1 VAITPAAPDHGGPD
15 AVLELD
21 IEQLVAGGEGL
32 ARPPGERVVFV
43 RGALP
48 GERVRARVVEPHRGF
63 ERAELVDV
71 VTPSAARVEPPCPV
85 VERGCGGCDL
95 QHAAPATQPAMKA
108 ATVVDALRRLG
119 HLDDPTV
126 VVGPLLPDEGFR
138 TTVRAAVERGR
149 AGFRR
154 HHSHDVVT
162 TDHCLVAHPLV
173 DELIR
178 EGRFG
183 DAREVT
189 LRVGAA
195 TGERMAI
202 VAPTAED
209 VAVPDDVIVV
219 GADELQSGRR
229 AWIHEEVAGRRWR
242 ISAQSFFQTRP
253 DGAAALADA
262 VVRAA
267 GADLHGARVIDA
279 YAGVGLLS
287 AAASISGEARTV
299 QAVERSTSSV
309 ADGRVNLAD
318 LDVRIVRSAVER
330 WRPSAAD
337 VVIADPARAGLGAKA
352 VDVLVATRARVVVL
366 VSCDAAS
373 LGRDA
378 ALLAGHGLRLEQAE
392 LVDLFPHS
400 HHVEVV
406 ARFAR

>member
-1 VAITPAAPDHGGPD
+1 
-15 AVLELD
+15 VLELD
-21 IEQLVAGGEGL
+21 VEQLVAGGDGL
-32 ARPPGERVVFV
+32 ARPAGRRVVFV

-48 GERVRARVVEPHRGF
+48 GERVRARVVEQHRGF
-63 ERAELVDV
+63 ERAELVAV
-71 VTPSAARVEPPCPV
+71 ITGSAGRVEPPCPA
-85 VERGCGGCDL
+85 VEWGCGGCDL
-95 QHAAPATQPAMKA
+95 QHAAPSAQPAMKA
-108 ATVVDALRRLG
+108 AAVTDALRRLG

-126 VVGPLLPDEGFR
+126 AIGPLLPADGFR
-138 TTVRAAVERGR
+138 TTVRTAVEHGR

-154 HHSHDVVT
+154 HHSHEVVT
-162 TDHCLVAHPLV
+162 IDHCLVAHPLV

-183 DAREVT
+183 DAEEAT
-189 LRVGAA
+189 LRIGAA

-209 VAVPDDVIVV
+209 VALPDDVIVV
-219 GADELQSGRR
+219 GADELLAKRR

-253 DGAAALADA
+253 DGAAAVADA

-267 GADLHGARVIDA
+267 GDDLVGARVVDA

-287 AAASISGEARTV
+287 AAALVGGGAGSV
-299 QAVERSTSSV
+299 LAVERSASSV
-309 ADGRVNLAD
+309 VDARVNLAD

-330 WRPSAAD
+330 WRPSNAD
-337 VVIADPARAGLGAKA
+337 LVIADPARAGLGAKA
-352 VDVLVATRARVVVL
+352 VDVLAATRARVVVL

-378 ALLAGHGLRLEQAE
+378 ALLAGHGLRFEQAE